1 MAEEKNKRMT
11 VKQIEKFLEK
21 VEKET
26 FVGFSINT
34 NGDNA
39 KENGY
44 IVEGEYWSNLG
55 EDVIISLV
63 IEKPT
68 IKEVIEEMY
77 EVYYNFDPEEHAAEL
92 YYLRGKHGIPT
103 SLRALLEDADKQAE
117 RLQEIYNIM
126 QRLYNK
132 N

>member
-1 MAEEKNKRMT
+1 MT
-11 VKQIEKFLEK
+11 VKQVKKFLEE

-26 FVGFSINT
+26 LVGFSINT

-92 YYLRGKHGIPT
+92 YYSRGEYGKPT
-103 SLRALLEDADKQAE
+103 SLRELLEDADRQAE

>member
-1 MAEEKNKRMT
+1 MT
-11 VKQIEKFLEK
+11 VKQVKKFLEE

-26 FVGFSINT
+26 LVGFSINT

-68 IKEVIEEMY
+68 IKEVIEEMH

-92 YYLRGKHGIPT
+92 YYSRGEYGKTT
-103 SLRALLEDADKQAE
+103 SLRELLEDADRQAE

>member
-1 MAEEKNKRMT
+1 MT
-11 VKQIEKFLEK
+11 VKQVEKFLEK

-26 FVGFSINT
+26 SVGFSINT
-34 NGDNA
+34 NGNNA

-44 IVEGEYWSNLG
+44 IVEGEYWSDLG

-68 IKEVIEEMY
+68 IEEVIREMY

-92 YYLRGKHGIPT
+92 YYLRGKYGTPR
-103 SLRALLEDADKQAE
+103 SLRALLNDADKQNKTLE
-117 RLQEIYNIM
+117 EIYNIM
-126 QRLYNK
+126 QELYK
-132 N
+132 QK

>member
-1 MAEEKNKRMT
+1 MT
-11 VKQIEKFLEK
+11 VKQVKKFLEE

-26 FVGFSINT
+26 LVGFSINT
-34 NGDNA
+34 NGNNA

-44 IVEGEYWSNLG
+44 VVEGEYWSNLG

-68 IKEVIEEMY
+68 IKEIIKEMH

-92 YYLRGKHGIPT
+92 YYLYGEYGKPT
-103 SLRALLEDADKQAE
+103 SLRELLEDADRQAE

>member
-1 MAEEKNKRMT
+1 MT
-11 VKQIEKFLEK
+11 VKQVKKFLEE

-26 FVGFSINT
+26 LVGFSINT

-92 YYLRGKHGIPT
+92 YYLYGEHGKPT
-103 SLRALLEDADKQAE
+103 SLRELLEDADRQAE